1 MKRSSRRAGAL
12 GLALLLSACT
22 ATAQY
27 QPKVDMA
34 GKTQA
39 EYDYDLLIC
48 RENARQ
54 VDIAMGV
61 VIGVVAGAALGALGG
76 AIAGDAGTGAAIGAA
91 GGAVVG
97 GAAASAH
104 GDIKAANAA
113 EDPMAKRI
121 RACMTE
127 RGYTV
132 LDGPAKP
139 AP

>member
-1 MKRSSRRAGAL
+1 MNRHSRRVGAL
-12 GLALLLSACT
+12 GLALLLSACA
-22 ATAQY
+22 ATPQY
-27 QPKVDMA
+27 RPKVDMA
-34 GKTQA
+34 GKTPA

-54 VDIAMGV
+54 VDIVMGV
-61 VIGVVAGAALGALGG
+61 AIGVVAGAALGALGG

-91 GGAVVG
+91 SGAVAGGAV
-97 GAAASAH
+97 ASASN
-104 GDIKAANAA
+104 DVKAANAA